1 MSGNDLMNDSSL
13 ASMID
18 VDVAEAVVVVNGDDN
33 IDDIG
38 SAIAGLL
45 SFSLLLLLLLLLVV
59 LLPPRM

>member
-1 MSGNDLMNDSSL
+1 MSGNDLINDSSL

-18 VDVAEAVVVVNGDDN
+18 ADVAEAVVVVNGDDI

-38 SAIAGLL
+38 SAIAGL

>member
-1 MSGNDLMNDSSL
+1 
-13 ASMID
+13 MID

-38 SAIAGLL
+38 SAIAGL